1 MKFNETLIYR
11 VLSIPGI
18 EWDKSCG
25 YVFALK
31 IPVLLL
37 MILIGVPFA
46 IVLDFLCATSKV
58 DGVA

>member
-1 MKFNETLIYR
+1 MGKFNETLMYR

-18 EWDKSCG
+18 ERNKCCG

-37 MILIGVPFA
+37 MMLVGIPVAL
-46 IVLDFLCATSKV
+46 VLDFFYASLKMNR
-58 DGVA
+58 

>member
-31 IPVLLL
+31 IPVLILL
-37 MILIGVPFA
+37 ILVGVPIA
-46 IVLDFLCATSKV
+46 IVFDFFYAVINV
-58 DGVA
+58 DGVI

>member
-11 VLSIPGI
+11 VLSIPGV

-31 IPVLLL
+31 MP
-37 MILIGVPFA
+37 ILILMMFVGVPIA
-46 IVLDFLCATSKV
+46 IVIDFFYAAANV